1 MGIRSSVSSLDHDA
15 AVDEVIDFFQGAR
28 LFKNLFSETDT
39 LVQRYNDVFDKLL
52 QEFHYRA
59 AGDTL
64 VVVHRI
70 WEDLTKFDD
79 LRESFSKYPLS
90 HCLISEMQVTR

>member
-1 MGIRSSVSSLDHDA
+1 
-15 AVDEVIDFFQGAR
+15 
-28 LFKNLFSETDT
+28 LFSETDT
-39 LVQRYNDVFDKLL
+39 RVQCYNDVFDKLL
-52 QEFHYRA
+52 QEFRDRA

-70 WEDLTKFDD
+70 WEDLTKVDD

-90 HCLISEMQVTR
+90 HCLTSEMQVTR

>member
-1 MGIRSSVSSLDHDA
+1 MGTRNSVSRHDHDA
-15 AVDEVIDFFQGAR
+15 GLEEFIGFLQGMR
-28 LFKNLFSETDT
+28 LLKNLFSETDT
-39 LVQRYNDVFDKLL
+39 LVQGYNDVFDKLL
-52 QEFHYRA
+52 QEFRDRA

-79 LRESFSKYPLS
+79 LRESFLEDPSS
-90 HCLISEMQVTR
+90 HLPEV